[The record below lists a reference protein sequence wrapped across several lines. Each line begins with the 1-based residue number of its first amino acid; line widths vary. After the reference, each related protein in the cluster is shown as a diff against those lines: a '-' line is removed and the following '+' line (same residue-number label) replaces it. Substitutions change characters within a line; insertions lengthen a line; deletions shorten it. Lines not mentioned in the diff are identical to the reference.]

1 MEKSVMLVCLAL
13 ALISALIY
21 VFLILGIMKVGDMF
35 PDEGV
40 PAYFYIVPAGYA
52 IGGFLILLKKRWLWI
67 IGAVLNA
74 IPIVV
79 FYAAY
84 AGKPDVMLS
93 APGLISKIAQVL
105 LEIGLIY
112 LIVLPKRNETG
123 DTRAQEKQRNPK

>member
-1 MEKSVMLVCLAL
+1 MAKSIMLFCLVL
-13 ALISALIY
+13 ALISALVY

-40 PAYFYIVPAGYA
+40 PVYFYIVPTGYV
-52 IGGFLILLKKRWLWI
+52 IGGLLIFLKRRWLWI
-67 IGAVLNA
+67 TGAVLNS

-84 AGKPDVMLS
+84 AGRPDIMLS
-93 APGLISKIAQVL
+93 APGIIAKIAQVL

-112 LIVLPKRNETG
+112 LIVMPKRNETG
-123 DTRAQEKQRNPK
+123 DT